1 MTILGS
7 KFDFGISQKI
17 WLLLYRRLGGVVGV
31 SQPLTG
37 KSFRFVRA
45 CDAKLCVSARRMRF
59 RLLGLQ
65 TDLHSRRSRPSAF
78 PGRLL
83 VQKLHHSCTKSSF
96 LVENVPT
103 LIRNRRFC
111 FNIKKCSHF
120 CTESSFLVF
129 HVVEMLPL
137 LYGIVIFAKKCS
149 HSFTE
154 SSFLFLGFSKM
165 LPLLYGIIIFVKKC
179 PHSFTESSFLIFYG
193 FCNFS
198 ESRLA
203 GPSFLGIMLSKIV
216 PTPLRN
222 RHFCCGVFPLS
233 YGIVVFAPASKMCP
247 LLHEIV
253 VFFSKFSHSRTES
266 SFLFFY
272 IFWIFFSRVGFC
284 YKNVTTPARNRHFF
298 YE

>member
-1 MTILGS
+1 MWSWSLCFERRQG
-7 KFDFGISQKI
+7 KFFCS
-17 WLLLYRRLGGVVGV
+17 
-31 SQPLTG
+31 
-37 KSFRFVRA
+37 
-45 CDAKLCVSARRMRF
+45 
-59 RLLGLQ
+59 
-65 TDLHSRRSRPSAF
+65 
-78 PGRLL
+78 
-83 VQKLHHSCTKSSF
+83 
-96 LVENVPT
+96 
-103 LIRNRRFC
+103 RFC

-120 CTESSFLVF
+120 CTESPFLVF
-129 HVVEMLPL
+129 HVVEMPPL
-137 LYGIVIFAKKCS
+137 LYGIVIFAKICS

-179 PHSFTESSFLIFYG
+179 PHSFTESSFLICYG

-253 VFFSKFSHSRTES
+253 VFFSKFSRSRTES

-272 IFWIFFSRVGFC
+272 IFWIFSPGSDF
-284 YKNVTTPARNRHFF
+284 VTKMPPLLHEIVIFF
-298 YE
+298 E

>member
-1 MTILGS
+1 M
-7 KFDFGISQKI
+7 
-17 WLLLYRRLGGVVGV
+17 
-31 SQPLTG
+31 P
-37 KSFRFVRA
+37 
-45 CDAKLCVSARRMRF
+45 
-59 RLLGLQ
+59 
-65 TDLHSRRSRPSAF
+65 
-78 PGRLL
+78 
-83 VQKLHHSCTKSSF
+83 
-96 LVENVPT
+96 
-103 LIRNRRFC
+103 
-111 FNIKKCSHF
+111 
-120 CTESSFLVF
+120 
-129 HVVEMLPL
+129 PL

-253 VFFSKFSHSRTES
+253 VFFFQILPLSHGIVVSVFLYFLDFFFPGRILLQKCDHSCTKS
-266 SFLFFY
+266 SFFL
-272 IFWIFFSRVGFC
+272 WIIP
-284 YKNVTTPARNRHFF
+284 TLARNRRFCF
-298 YE
+298 SFKNRTTP

>member
-1 MTILGS
+1 M
-7 KFDFGISQKI
+7 
-17 WLLLYRRLGGVVGV
+17 GGVVGV

-59 RLLGLQ
+59 RLLGLPR
-65 TDLHSRRSRPSAF
+65 DLQYRVAAAASASF
-78 PGRLL
+78 RCLL

-96 LVENVPT
+96 LVENAPT

-111 FNIKKCSHF
+111 FNIKKCSHY

-165 LPLLYGIIIFVKKC
+165 PPLLNL
-179 PHSFTESSFLIFYG
+179 SLIH
-193 FCNFS
+193 
-198 ESRLA
+198 
-203 GPSFLGIMLSKIV
+203 I
-216 PTPLRN
+216 
-222 RHFCCGVFPLS
+222 
-233 YGIVVFAPASKMCP
+233 
-247 LLHEIV
+247 
-253 VFFSKFSHSRTES
+253 
-266 SFLFFY
+266 
-272 IFWIFFSRVGFC
+272 
-284 YKNVTTPARNRHFF
+284 
-298 YE
+298 